1 MDANSAIIDR
11 LERIVASLQDNSIK
25 MGQLLAVHQEKLDK
39 QEKADDILFQ
49 KVEHIHKDLHEKT
62 EEIKKGCKRD
72 IMLVDGRIRDL
83 EKKLWSI
90 AGAFAVLTFMVSDAG
105 IRILKPILTPAPVSA
120 SIQAETKLPR

>member
-49 KVEHIHKDLHEKT
+49 KIEHLHKDLHEKT
-62 EEIKKGCKRD
+62 DEIKKGCERD
-72 IMLVDGRIRDL
+72 IKLVDGRIREL

-105 IRILKPILTPAPVSA
+105 IRILKPILTPSPVSA